1 MAGLNGPAKSMPYR
15 IGIMLDQMF
24 KLHTFNID
32 KKWLDLIKSG
42 EKKSEI
48 RRYYL
53 PLEGKKVGLVNNDTD
68 KIELIITIGMILDL
82 TVLDEEDKDIV
93 FEEAKI
99 DEEFRKYYPCNYLYT
114 IKKVEKV
121 H

>member
-1 MAGLNGPAKSMPYR
+1 MPYR
-15 IGIMLDQMF
+15 KGIMLDTMF

-53 PLEGKKVGLVNNDTD
+53 PLEGKKVGLMNTDTD
-68 KIELIITIGMILDL
+68 KIELIITIGMIIDLKELDPDDLDL
-82 TVLDEEDKDIV
+82 I
-93 FEEAKI
+93 FQEAKI
-99 DEEFRKYYPCNYLYT
+99 DDEFRKHYPCNYLYT
-114 IKKVEKV
+114 IKKVETV

>member
-1 MAGLNGPAKSMPYR
+1 MNLK
-15 IGIMLDQMF
+15 DKMF
-24 KLHTFNID
+24 KMHTFNID

-48 RRYYL
+48 RKYLL
-53 PLEGKKVGLVNNDTD
+53 PLEGQRVGLVNNDTGN
-68 KIELIITIGMILDL
+68 IELIITIGIIIDLKILE
-82 TVLDEEDKDIV
+82 EEDLDII

-99 DEEFRKYYPCNYLYT
+99 DEEFRTYYPCNYLYT
-114 IKKVEKV
+114 IKKVETV

>member
-1 MAGLNGPAKSMPYR
+1 
-15 IGIMLDQMF
+15 MLENMF

-42 EKKSEI
+42 KKLSEI

-53 PLEGKKVGLVNNDTD
+53 PLEGKKVGLINNNTK
-68 KIELIITIGMILDL
+68 KIEAIITIGMVLDL
-82 TVLDEEDKDIV
+82 QDLEEEDLELI
-93 FEEAKI
+93 FQEACI
-99 DEEFRKYYPCNYLYT
+99 DDEFRKSYPCNYLYT
-114 IKKVEKV
+114 IKKVETV

>member
-1 MAGLNGPAKSMPYR
+1 MNLKEN
-15 IGIMLDQMF
+15 MF
-24 KLHTFNID
+24 KMHTFNID

-48 RRYYL
+48 RRYLL
-53 PLEGKKVGLVNNDTD
+53 PLEGQRVGLVNNDTGN
-68 KIELIITIGMILDL
+68 IELIITIGIIIDLKILEEEDLDL
-82 TVLDEEDKDIV
+82 I

-114 IKKVEKV
+114 IKKVETV

>member
-1 MAGLNGPAKSMPYR
+1 
-15 IGIMLDQMF
+15 MF

-42 EKKSEI
+42 KKLSEI

-53 PLEGKKVGLVNNDTD
+53 PLEGKKVGLINNNTK
-68 KIELIITIGMILDL
+68 KIEAIITIGMVLDL
-82 TVLDEEDKDIV
+82 QDLEEEDLELI
-93 FEEAKI
+93 FQEACI
-99 DEEFRKYYPCNYLYT
+99 DDEFRKSYPCNYLYT
-114 IKKVEKV
+114 IKKVETV

>member
-1 MAGLNGPAKSMPYR
+1 
-15 IGIMLDQMF
+15 MF

-48 RRYYL
+48 RKYLL
-53 PLEGKKVGLVNNDTD
+53 PLEGKKVGLINNDTD
-68 KIELIITIGMILDL
+68 KVEVIITVGMVLDLKGLEEEDLELI
-82 TVLDEEDKDIV
+82 
-93 FEEAKI
+93 FQEAHI
-99 DEEFRKYYPCNYLYT
+99 DEEFRKHYPCNYLYT
-114 IKKVEKV
+114 IKKVETV

>member
-1 MAGLNGPAKSMPYR
+1 
-15 IGIMLDQMF
+15 MF

-42 EKKSEI
+42 KKLSEI

-53 PLEGKKVGLVNNDTD
+53 PLEGKKVGLINNNTK
-68 KIELIITIGMILDL
+68 KIEAIITIGMVLDL
-82 TVLDEEDKDIV
+82 KGLEEEDLELI
-93 FEEAKI
+93 FQEACI
-99 DEEFRKYYPCNYLYT
+99 DDEFRKSYPCNYLYT
-114 IKKVEKV
+114 IKKVETV

>member
-1 MAGLNGPAKSMPYR
+1 MNLKDK
-15 IGIMLDQMF
+15 IF
-24 KLHTFNID
+24 KMHTFNID

-48 RRYYL
+48 RKYLL
-53 PLEGKKVGLVNNDTD
+53 PLEGQRVGLVNNDSGN
-68 KIELIITIGMILDL
+68 IELIITIGIIIDL
-82 TVLDEEDKDIV
+82 QVLEEEDLELI

-99 DEEFRKYYPCNYLYT
+99 DDEFRKFYPCNYLYT
-114 IKKVEKV
+114 IKKVETV

>member
-1 MAGLNGPAKSMPYR
+1 
-15 IGIMLDQMF
+15 MLDTMF

-42 EKKSEI
+42 KKKSEI

-53 PLEGKKVGLVNNDTD
+53 PLEGKKVGLMNNDTN
-68 KIELIITIGMILDL
+68 KIEAIITIGMVLDL
-82 TVLDEEDKDIV
+82 KGLEEEDLELI
-93 FEEAKI
+93 FQEANI

-114 IKKVEKV
+114 IKKVETV

>member
-1 MAGLNGPAKSMPYR
+1 MDLKEN
-15 IGIMLDQMF
+15 MF
-24 KLHTFNID
+24 KMHTFNID

-48 RRYYL
+48 RRYLL
-53 PLEGKKVGLVNNDTD
+53 PLEGQRVGLVNNDTGN
-68 KIELIITIGMILDL
+68 IELIITIGIIIDLKVLEEEDLDL
-82 TVLDEEDKDIV
+82 I

-114 IKKVEKV
+114 IKKVETV

>member
-1 MAGLNGPAKSMPYR
+1 M
-15 IGIMLDQMF
+15 
-24 KLHTFNID
+24 
-32 KKWLDLIKSG
+32 
-42 EKKSEI
+42 SEI

-53 PLEGKKVGLVNNDTD
+53 PLEGKKVGLINNNTK
-68 KIELIITIGMILDL
+68 KIEAIITIGMVLDL
-82 TVLDEEDKDIV
+82 QDLQEEDLELI

-99 DEEFRKYYPCNYLYT
+99 DEEFRRNYPCNYLYT

>member
-1 MAGLNGPAKSMPYR
+1 
-15 IGIMLDQMF
+15 MLEKMF

-53 PLEGKKVGLVNNDTD
+53 PLEGKKVGLINNETD
-68 KIELIITIGMILDL
+68 KVELIITIGIILDL
-82 TVLDEEDKDIV
+82 TVLEEEDLDLIL
-93 FEEAKI
+93 EEAQI
-99 DEEFRKYYPCNYLYT
+99 DQKFRKYYPCNYLYT
-114 IKKVEKV
+114 IKQVETV

>member
-1 MAGLNGPAKSMPYR
+1 MNLK
-15 IGIMLDQMF
+15 DKMF
-24 KLHTFNID
+24 KMHTFNID

-48 RRYYL
+48 SKYLL
-53 PLEGKKVGLVNNDTD
+53 PLEGQRVGLVNNDTGN
-68 KIELIITIGMILDL
+68 IELIITIGIIIDL
-82 TVLDEEDKDIV
+82 QVLEEEDLELI

-99 DEEFRKYYPCNYLYT
+99 DDEFRKFYPCNYLYT
-114 IKKVEKV
+114 IKKVETV

>member
-1 MAGLNGPAKSMPYR
+1 
-15 IGIMLDQMF
+15 MLDKMF

-53 PLEGKKVGLVNNDTD
+53 PLEGKKVGLINNDTD
-68 KIELIITIGMILDL
+68 KVELIMTIGLVLDL
-82 TVLDEEDKDIV
+82 TSLDEDDLELI

-114 IKKVEKV
+114 IKKVETV

>member
-1 MAGLNGPAKSMPYR
+1 
-15 IGIMLDQMF
+15 MF

-42 EKKSEI
+42 KKLSEI

-53 PLEGKKVGLVNNDTD
+53 PLEGKKVGLINNNTK
-68 KIELIITIGMILDL
+68 KIEAIITIGMVLDL
-82 TVLDEEDKDIV
+82 QDLQEEDLELI

-99 DEEFRKYYPCNYLYT
+99 DEEFRRSYPCNYLYT
-114 IKKVEKV
+114 IKKVETV

>member
-1 MAGLNGPAKSMPYR
+1 
-15 IGIMLDQMF
+15 MLEKMF

-53 PLEGKKVGLVNNDTD
+53 PLEGEKVGLINNETD
-68 KIELIITIGMILDL
+68 KVELIITIGIILDL
-82 TVLDEEDKDIV
+82 TVLEEEDLDLIL
-93 FEEAKI
+93 EEAQI
-99 DEEFRKYYPCNYLYT
+99 DEKFRKYYPCNYLYT
-114 IKKVEKV
+114 IKQVETV

>member
-1 MAGLNGPAKSMPYR
+1 
-15 IGIMLDQMF
+15 MF

-48 RRYYL
+48 RKYYL
-53 PLEGKKVGLVNNDTD
+53 PLEGKKVGLMNNDTD
-68 KIELIITIGMILDL
+68 RIEAIITIGMVLDL
-82 TVLDEEDKDIV
+82 KGLEEEDLELI
-93 FEEAKI
+93 FQEAHI
-99 DEEFRKYYPCNYLYT
+99 DEEFRKYYHCNYLYT
-114 IKKVEKV
+114 IKKVETV

>member
-1 MAGLNGPAKSMPYR
+1 MPYR
-15 IGIMLDQMF
+15 IGIMLDKMF
-24 KLHTFNID
+24 KLHTINID

-53 PLEGKKVGLVNNDTD
+53 PLEGKKVGLINNDTD
-68 KIELIITIGMILDL
+68 KVELIITIGLVLDL
-82 TVLDEEDKDIV
+82 KSLDEDDLELI

-114 IKKVEKV
+114 IKKVETV

>member
-1 MAGLNGPAKSMPYR
+1 MSAEGLLK
-15 IGIMLDQMF
+15 F
-24 KLHTFNID
+24 HTFNID
-32 KKWLDLIKSG
+32 SKWLKLIKSG

-53 PLEGKKVGLVNNDTD
+53 PLENKKVGLINNDTD
-68 KIELIITIGMILDL
+68 KIELIITIGMVLDL
-82 TVLDEEDKDIV
+82 KGLDEEDLELI

-99 DEEFRKYYPCNYLYT
+99 DEDFRKYYPCNYLYT
-114 IKKVEKV
+114 IKKVEIV

>member
-1 MAGLNGPAKSMPYR
+1 
-15 IGIMLDQMF
+15 MLENMF
-24 KLHTFNID
+24 KLHTFNIE

-42 EKKSEI
+42 KKLSEI

-53 PLEGKKVGLVNNDTD
+53 PLEGKKVGLINNETD
-68 KIELIITIGMILDL
+68 KVEVIITIGMVLDL
-82 TVLDEEDKDIV
+82 KGLEEEDLELI
-93 FEEAKI
+93 FQEAHI

-114 IKKVEKV
+114 IKKVETV

>member
-1 MAGLNGPAKSMPYR
+1 MNLK
-15 IGIMLDQMF
+15 DKMF
-24 KLHTFNID
+24 KMHTFNID

-48 RRYYL
+48 RKYLL
-53 PLEGKKVGLVNNDTD
+53 PLEGQRVGLVNNDTGN
-68 KIELIITIGMILDL
+68 IELIITIGIIIDLKILEEEDLDL
-82 TVLDEEDKDIV
+82 I

-114 IKKVEKV
+114 IKKVETV

>member
-1 MAGLNGPAKSMPYR
+1 
-15 IGIMLDQMF
+15 MF

-42 EKKSEI
+42 KKLSEI

-53 PLEGKKVGLVNNDTD
+53 PLEGKKVGLINNETD
-68 KIELIITIGMILDL
+68 KVEVIITIGMVLDL
-82 TVLDEEDKDIV
+82 KGLEEEDLELI
-93 FEEAKI
+93 FQEAHI

-114 IKKVEKV
+114 IKKVETV

>member
-1 MAGLNGPAKSMPYR
+1 
-15 IGIMLDQMF
+15 MLENMF
-24 KLHTFNID
+24 KLHTFNIE

-42 EKKSEI
+42 KKLSEI

-53 PLEGKKVGLVNNDTD
+53 PLEGKKVGLINNNTK
-68 KIELIITIGMILDL
+68 KIEAIITIGMVLDL
-82 TVLDEEDKDIV
+82 QDLEEEDLELI
-93 FEEAKI
+93 FQEAHI

-114 IKKVEKV
+114 IKKVETV

>member
-1 MAGLNGPAKSMPYR
+1 MNLK
-15 IGIMLDQMF
+15 DKMF
-24 KLHTFNID
+24 KMHTFNID

-48 RRYYL
+48 RKYLL
-53 PLEGKKVGLVNNDTD
+53 PLEGQRVGLVNNDTGN
-68 KIELIITIGMILDL
+68 IELIITIGIIIDL
-82 TVLDEEDKDIV
+82 QVLEEEDLELI

-99 DEEFRKYYPCNYLYT
+99 DDEFRKFYPCNYLYT
-114 IKKVEKV
+114 IKKVETV

>member
-1 MAGLNGPAKSMPYR
+1 
-15 IGIMLDQMF
+15 MLEKMF

-42 EKKSEI
+42 EKKSEV

-53 PLEGKKVGLVNNDTD
+53 PLEGKKVGLINNETD
-68 KIELIITIGMILDL
+68 KVELIITIGIILDL
-82 TVLDEEDKDIV
+82 TVLEEEDLDLIL
-93 FEEAKI
+93 EEAQI
-99 DEEFRKYYPCNYLYT
+99 DEKFRKYYPCNYLYT
-114 IKKVEKV
+114 IKQVETV